1 MKKVYRFLALTLVLL
16 MLTGCGNNGG
26 QVIGGNNGS
35 KDEPESAARVQYIPK
50 KVKGSKKLP
59 VLKFVCVVD
68 HRSILG
74 KNENKT
80 CQENAINAVNQY
92 LKETNAGFQIQMI
105 MITGVEHSYGMG
117 LDCFEDSRVRE
128 EVADA
133 DLLYADFFP
142 ERMTEYL
149 DPLTDYATG
158 SDAPLFNAVPH
169 ESLWFQTTLDGEIY
183 GLPYRFNSP
192 DSPGWVVEAEVLER
206 CSLTPEDFQREY
218 WEMDE
223 VFAKIYEEYGTSF
236 MMVMEDNPF
245 LGLADGRICSIPD
258 NIWSE
263 HSKYYTFVAACY
275 GTNSDDGHPR
285 ILNILDTDYIK
296 QIQQAM
302 PQYTAA
308 GYTFSDQKV
317 FNKTRLV
324 TYSTIYTDT
333 PMLRDG
339 KWYIPVGQQRNRYQ
353 LYGFMTGIAKTS
365 EHKEEALSFLR
376 LLSEDTRL
384 RDLLCFGEEGVNY
397 TLEDGVGVP
406 IEEKRHDLSFLT
418 PMADFGS
425 FDTWNWPGGP
435 NQFKVEEDETALE
448 VYRRIMDA
456 RLPRCPLDYRY
467 WFDFTDLEDE
477 IEAVNTAVRMRAGSF
492 SKLTP
497 EEYDTWMQEI
507 REAGG
512 DVIQAELQRQLD
524 AWLAENPGW
533 E

>member
-1 MKKVYRFLALTLVLL
+1 MKKAYQILALTLVLL

-35 KDEPESAARVQYIPK
+35 KDESESVARVQYIPK

-59 VLKFVCVVD
+59 VLKFICVVD

-128 EVADA
+128 GVADA

-236 MMVMEDNPF
+236 MMVME
-245 LGLADGRICSIPD
+245 R
-258 NIWSE
+258 
-263 HSKYYTFVAACY
+263 
-275 GTNSDDGHPR
+275 
-285 ILNILDTDYIK
+285 
-296 QIQQAM
+296 
-302 PQYTAA
+302 
-308 GYTFSDQKV
+308 
-317 FNKTRLV
+317 
-324 TYSTIYTDT
+324 
-333 PMLRDG
+333 
-339 KWYIPVGQQRNRYQ
+339 
-353 LYGFMTGIAKTS
+353 
-365 EHKEEALSFLR
+365 
-376 LLSEDTRL
+376 
-384 RDLLCFGEEGVNY
+384 
-397 TLEDGVGVP
+397 
-406 IEEKRHDLSFLT
+406 
-418 PMADFGS
+418 
-425 FDTWNWPGGP
+425 
-435 NQFKVEEDETALE
+435 
-448 VYRRIMDA
+448 
-456 RLPRCPLDYRY
+456 
-467 WFDFTDLEDE
+467 
-477 IEAVNTAVRMRAGSF
+477 
-492 SKLTP
+492 
-497 EEYDTWMQEI
+497 
-507 REAGG
+507 
-512 DVIQAELQRQLD
+512 
-524 AWLAENPGW
+524 
-533 E
+533 